1 MKVPWENGRKGA
13 MLKRAFGKK
22 PDSLVFVP
30 PNFYRFVKSAMV
42 KSARTRAR
50 PGHSPFRKTS
60 KAA

>member
-1 MKVPWENGRKGA
+1 MEVPWGKGEESHE
-13 MLKRAFGKK
+13 MKRAYGKK

-42 KSARTRAR
+42 KSARMRTR
-50 PGHSPFRKTS
+50 PGQSPFRKTS

>member
-1 MKVPWENGRKGA
+1 MEVPWGKGEESHE
-13 MLKRAFGKK
+13 MKRTYGKK

-42 KSARTRAR
+42 KSARMRAR